1 MSASGTYLIL
11 NEKNLLKL
19 NEAFNIGVDDILHFA
34 KNRDI
39 NLYIRI
45 EKGLSKS
52 GNIRTE
58 FDSEFELTAFINSE
72 KYSRK
77 YDLFLSFADYNVD
90 FLPKNNSDNPFGI
103 SYGIGKHLKDFGKVD
118 KDKLKLLQFDGFL
131 EIPSCFINESK
142 QEIVLND
149 ASSFYFLENEF
160 GKRNTDFVLNFSFPN
175 GQLQIPIWST
185 YILFGQLHNIV
196 EENFIKGMPKSE
208 KDTDIAE
215 LQAKTEALQAENAK
229 LKAQLQDNAQRKSA
243 VDSEPVL
250 GNAKA
255 YDVRERETHLL
266 IIGALSNLLAENK
279 QKYQKGN
286 GGINQS
292 AISKDIETEIIELLQ
307 PATKTRTIDTI
318 RPRIRESLNLI
329 TKAE

>member
-1 MSASGTYLIL
+1 MNINDFKTLLLNRSEIEKILGRSITAESSGDDYLDDYRLFPELSLHDVTCLLLGLHPKDWEDWDAYQNHRYEVIKEAIQQSAKSGHIQ
-11 NEKNLLKL
+11 
-19 NEAFNIGVDDILHFA
+19 A
-34 KNRDI
+34 
-39 NLYIRI
+39 RI
-45 EKGLSKS
+45 EKGPYGNVGNIFLTHEVAEKWAKTHGLKCNNQAIELENLSKPV
-52 GNIRTE
+52 I
-58 FDSEFELTAFINSE
+58 DST
-72 KYSRK
+72 
-77 YDLFLSFADYNVD
+77 
-90 FLPKNNSDNPFGI
+90 
-103 SYGIGKHLKDFGKVD
+103 
-118 KDKLKLLQFDGFL
+118 
-131 EIPSCFINESK
+131 
-142 QEIVLND
+142 
-149 ASSFYFLENEF
+149 
-160 GKRNTDFVLNFSFPN
+160 
-175 GQLQIPIWST
+175 
-185 YILFGQLHNIV
+185 
-196 EENFIKGMPKSE
+196 
-208 KDTDIAE
+208 E
-215 LQAKTEALQAENAK
+215 LQEEKAKNAQLQAEIERLKAENAE
-229 LKAQLQDNAQRKSA
+229 LKAQLQDNAQQQSA